1 MKWTFLTLA
10 TIASLCSCTQ
20 ADRSFSWGITESQ
33 VQFSGFPWFLK
44 DAPTQLLQPGPCYF
58 SGDLVQSDSNG
69 LHLTVG
75 KAPSGQWLSS
85 EVMASESFGYGEYT
99 VNVANSLGDHNEEV
113 VLGVFL
119 WDETNP
125 EYNGEIDMLEASRFG
140 DPNNPYNAQQVLA
153 PWNVTGRI
161 NRFAIPPN
169 AGPAVVSIQWFPSSL
184 VYVIECPETAFK
196 MTWSPDSSI
205 VPQPTG
211 FERLHINA
219 WLNFG
224 YPPSDGNNAT
234 FTITS
239 FEFKSVEPGPST
251 GTPTPTPITT
261 NQTPVPTQTTTP
273 TPPPS
278 QTPMSTQTTTPTPP
292 PSQTPMSTQTT
303 TPTPP
308 PIQTPMPTET
318 NQTPMPTQTNQ
329 TPMPTPLT
337 TSPTPTPTSGPPSD
351 TPIAHVPPPSDHPVL
366 APAPPQHATPPPPPI
381 PTLPVYCSM
390 GSDDRWSIEA
400 SLVFFGM
407 LFVAVAV

>member
-44 DAPTQLLQPGPCYF
+44 DAPTLLLQPGPCYF
-58 SGDLVQSDSNG
+58 SGALVQSDSNG

-99 VNVANSLGDHNEEV
+99 VNVANSLADHNEEV

-153 PWNVTGRI
+153 PWNVTERI

-224 YPPSDGNNAT
+224 YPPSDGNNVT

-239 FEFKSVEPGPST
+239 FEFKSVAPGPST
-251 GTPTPTPITT
+251 GTPTPTPIATT
-261 NQTPVPTQTTTP
+261 QTPMPTQTTAP

-278 QTPMSTQTTTPTPP
+278 QTPMPTQ
-292 PSQTPMSTQTT
+292 
-303 TPTPP
+303 
-308 PIQTPMPTET
+308 IE
-318 NQTPMPTQTNQ
+318 QTPMPTQTNQ
-329 TPMPTPLT
+329 TPMPTPPT
-337 TSPTPTPTSGPPSD
+337 TTPAPTPAATTQTPTATPTTQPPTD
-351 TPIAHVPPPSDHPVL
+351 TPAAHMPPPSDHPVL
-366 APAPPQHATPPPPPI
+366 APAPAIQASPAPPQHAIPPPPPI
-381 PTLPVYCSM
+381 PTLPVYYSM
-390 GSDDRWSIEA
+390 GNDDRWSIET

-407 LFVAVAV
+407 LFIAIAV